1 MRAWPIKSTRT
12 RTGTGEFQ
20 SGAWCDNGSGWREH
34 PEVAA
39 ELKHTVA
46 DDGIFWL
53 TKGEFFRY
61 FPTLYL
67 SASDMTAFKED

>member
-1 MRAWPIKSTRT
+1 MDASVGVAPA
-12 RTGTGEFQ
+12 GTGEFQ

-39 ELKHTVA
+39 ELKPTVA

-53 TKGEFFRY
+53 TKGEFFLT
-61 FPTLYL
+61 FQHFTCLPAT
-67 SASDMTAFKED
+67 